1 MSTQNEYITI
11 KEASYLTGKW
21 NLTIRRLIK
30 NKKIK
35 YKMINHSYTLNKDEL
50 NSIYPF
56 IKEKKEDNK
65 IQNDDIIIN
74 QSIQEHIKPLLDN
87 ILYYQEEN
95 KKYQRLLTDWNNTI
109 NEKEKLF
116 ELQIEKYKYKIKL
129 LLWLIIVLIIILILY
144 LSISKGFLV
153 INI

>member
-1 MSTQNEYITI
+1 
-11 KEASYLTGKW
+11 
-21 NLTIRRLIK
+21 
-30 NKKIK
+30 
-35 YKMINHSYTLNKDEL
+35 MINHSYTLNKDEL

-95 KKYQRLLTDWNNTI
+95 KKYQRLLTD
-109 NEKEKLF
+109 
-116 ELQIEKYKYKIKL
+116 
-129 LLWLIIVLIIILILY
+129 
-144 LSISKGFLV
+144 
-153 INI
+153 